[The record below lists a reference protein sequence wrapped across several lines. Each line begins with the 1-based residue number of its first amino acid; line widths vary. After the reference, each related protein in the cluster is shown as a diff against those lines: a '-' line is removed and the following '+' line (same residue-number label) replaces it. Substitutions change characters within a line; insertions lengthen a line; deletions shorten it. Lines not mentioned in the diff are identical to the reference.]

1 MVLLP
6 VGSVDGILATTSQCY
21 LKVHGSPT
29 IKFQIMRSLS
39 KSQCYLKVH
48 GSPTSGFITK
58 QRCHTSQCYLK
69 VHGSPTAQLRIQNW
83 TNNCRSAI

>member
-48 GSPTSGFITK
+48 GSPTTA
-58 QRCHTSQCYLK
+58 LK
-69 VHGSPTAQLRIQNW
+69 KKEKKEKR
-83 TNNCRSAI
+83 RSAI